1 MNLTYLKSVCEF
13 SYENVYLIS
22 SCINGGLREVIN
34 KFYSNLLLPYVS
46 TVVYDLEN
54 IKELNNKDIKEII
67 SYHADALALYMIDV
81 FKSEDVIQI
90 DRIIN
95 KIEIFLDKQNLE
107 RTASLY
113 YERRRE
119 I

>member
-1 MNLTYLKSVCEF
+1 M
-13 SYENVYLIS
+13 
-22 SCINGGLREVIN
+22 
-34 KFYSNLLLPYVS
+34 LLPYVS
-46 TVVYDLEN
+46 SYVYDLEN

-67 SYHADALALYMIDV
+67 YYHANALSLYMIDV
-81 FKSEDVIQI
+81 FKTEDVIQK
-90 DRIIN
+90 DQIIN
-95 KIEIFLDKQNLE
+95 KIHIFLDVNNLE